1 MHTNIGYK
9 IVFPQKMSSK
19 IRFGSKL
26 YFLF

>member
-9 IVFPQKMSSK
+9 IVLSQKMSSK

-26 YFLF
+26 YSLF